1 MGAENDQGL
10 SLLLDLLEQVLLALV
25 DGVLAQDESE
35 EVLEEGVGGDSTE
48 VPVESWQDH
57 QLHFLEM
64 GKLMLS
70 PVAGSKTEAYD
81 PKLPN

>member
-1 MGAENDQGL
+1 MLPKIMGTENDQGL

-48 VPVESWQDH
+48 VPVES
-57 QLHFLEM
+57 
-64 GKLMLS
+64 
-70 PVAGSKTEAYD
+70 
-81 PKLPN
+81 